1 MEGEREWA
9 FDRSCTSRSPVIQ
22 WKAKEITW
30 LLAYRMGNAAI
41 CGDNADVDFVTVLR
55 GNGTVLT
62 FYNPMRV
69 AVLLQGYP
77 GHFVCHSSSLL
88 LMHEGKILPPHT
100 ILAPGETY
108 FLLPVPCRKSNS
120 DNDSTT
126 SPSSCPQRQAG
137 LPQQEDSRTMKF
149 AVSNEL
155 FAKILSGSSMREDS
169 LSKSSKQRRN
179 EERTP
184 LLERLKSWEPRVC
197 TVAEVT
203 AKWLADSWYCENL
216 LVSLASM
223 RWSLPQRICLT
234 PSWRLHKRS
243 VARTHQWTQF
253 DTRESHPEFWHV
265 FSVVMLTPFL
275 HSCCAAPCCEHWLF
289 VLLHRWCSD
298 ACGGWINRSK
308 KTKRLLG
315 NRHHVNTGLLLL
327 SSSTRHLENKEG
339 HLSSG
344 ICKSLM

>member
-1 MEGEREWA
+1 
-9 FDRSCTSRSPVIQ
+9 
-22 WKAKEITW
+22 
-30 LLAYRMGNAAI
+30 MGNAAI
-41 CGDNADVDFVTVLR
+41 CGDKVDVDFVTVLR

-108 FLLPVPCRKSNS
+108 FLLPVPSTKSNS
-120 DNDSTT
+120 NNDSTT
-126 SPSSCPQRQAG
+126 SSSSSSPQRQAG

-169 LSKSSKQRRN
+169 LSESSKRRRN

-184 LLERLKSWEPRVC
+184 LLERPKSWEPRLC

-203 AKWLADSWYCENL
+203 AK
-216 LVSLASM
+216 
-223 RWSLPQRICLT
+223 
-234 PSWRLHKRS
+234 
-243 VARTHQWTQF
+243 
-253 DTRESHPEFWHV
+253 
-265 FSVVMLTPFL
+265 
-275 HSCCAAPCCEHWLF
+275 
-289 VLLHRWCSD
+289 
-298 ACGGWINRSK
+298 
-308 KTKRLLG
+308 
-315 NRHHVNTGLLLL
+315 
-327 SSSTRHLENKEG
+327 
-339 HLSSG
+339 
-344 ICKSLM
+344 

>member
-1 MEGEREWA
+1 
-9 FDRSCTSRSPVIQ
+9 
-22 WKAKEITW
+22 
-30 LLAYRMGNAAI
+30 MGNAAI
-41 CGDNADVDFVTVLR
+41 CGDKADVDFVTVLR

-108 FLLPVPCRKSNS
+108 FLLPVPSRKSNS
-120 DNDSTT
+120 NDDSTT
-126 SPSSCPQRQAG
+126 SSSSSPQRQAG

-184 LLERLKSWEPRVC
+184 LLERLKSWEPRLC

-203 AKWLADSWYCENL
+203 AKWLADSWYCEIL
-216 LVSLASM
+216 LRRM
-223 RWSLPQRICLT
+223 QG
-234 PSWRLHKRS
+234 
-243 VARTHQWTQF
+243 
-253 DTRESHPEFWHV
+253 
-265 FSVVMLTPFL
+265 M
-275 HSCCAAPCCEHWLF
+275 
-289 VLLHRWCSD
+289 
-298 ACGGWINRSK
+298 
-308 KTKRLLG
+308 
-315 NRHHVNTGLLLL
+315 
-327 SSSTRHLENKEG
+327 NK
-339 HLSSG
+339 S
-344 ICKSLM
+344 